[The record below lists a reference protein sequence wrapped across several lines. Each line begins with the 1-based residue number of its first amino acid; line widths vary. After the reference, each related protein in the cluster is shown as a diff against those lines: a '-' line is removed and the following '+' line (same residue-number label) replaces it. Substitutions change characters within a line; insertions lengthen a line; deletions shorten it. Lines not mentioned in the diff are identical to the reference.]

1 MPSVRVSTKGQI
13 VLPAGMRHRLGME
26 PGTVVEV
33 VDAGSHLVIVAR
45 AEDPIRE
52 FRGMFA
58 GADSLTEA
66 LLFERRVERS
76 RE

>member
-33 VDAGSHLVIVAR
+33 VDAGSHLVIVPR
-45 AEDPIRE
+45 EEDPIRE
-52 FRGMFA
+52 FRGNVRRHRLSDR
-58 GADSLTEA
+58 GSA
-66 LLFERRVERS
+66 L
-76 RE
+76 